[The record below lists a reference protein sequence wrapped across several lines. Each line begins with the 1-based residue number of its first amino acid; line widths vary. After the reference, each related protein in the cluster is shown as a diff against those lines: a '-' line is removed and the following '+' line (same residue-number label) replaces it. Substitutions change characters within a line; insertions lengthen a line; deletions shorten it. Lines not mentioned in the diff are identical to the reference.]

1 MIAIQPYVALAGLRS
16 LELRLNKQPKSL
28 RSFSWLDLIVRSD
41 VLQSLFFVSEW
52 GLSPPICRTVDWSV
66 RLILSALKMVGF

>member
-1 MIAIQPYVALAGLRS
+1 MSTIQPYVTLADLWS

-28 RSFSWLDLIVRSD
+28 RSFSWLDLISRSD

-52 GLSPPICRTVDWSV
+52 RVSPPICRTVDWPV